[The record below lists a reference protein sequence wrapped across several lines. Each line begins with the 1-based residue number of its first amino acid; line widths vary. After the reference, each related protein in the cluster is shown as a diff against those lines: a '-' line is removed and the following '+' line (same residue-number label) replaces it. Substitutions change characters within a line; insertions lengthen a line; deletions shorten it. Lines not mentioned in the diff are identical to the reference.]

1 MRTIED
7 IKTDIEL
14 VKQDIKECKAHGYN
28 SWAAQMD
35 LEELMQELRQKER
48 GLQMG
53 GVNDDRP

>member
-14 VKQDIKECKAHGYN
+14 VKQDIKECKERGYN
-28 SWAAQMD
+28 TWAAQMD

-48 GLQMG
+48 DLQIG

>member
-7 IKTDIEL
+7 IKTDIEF

-28 SWAAQMD
+28 TWAAQMD

-48 GLQMG
+48 GFQMG
-53 GVNDDRP
+53 V

>member
-7 IKTDIEL
+7 IKTDIEF

-28 SWAAQMD
+28 TWVAQMD

-53 GVNDDRP
+53 GVNDDQP